1 MFGQDNFSLNSAVI
15 KVMGV
20 GGGGC
25 NAINSMIESNVSSA
39 EFVAVNTDN
48 QALLL
53 SKADVRIQIGEKL
66 TKGLG
71 AGSDPNIGEAAAEES
86 KEEIIEVLKVL
97 SGHKEVVTCGN
108 LCGGIVTSVPIGH
121 HQTFETPLL
130 AKNLLQKPG
139 VLRCVSTI
147 DVVV

>member
-1 MFGQDNFSLNSAVI
+1 MFGQENNRINPAVI

-25 NAINSMIESNVSSA
+25 NAINSMLDSGITSA
-39 EFVAVNTDN
+39 EFIAVNTDN

-53 SKADVRIQIGEKL
+53 SKSDNRIQLGANL

-86 KEEIIEVLKVL
+86 KDAIARELEGTDLLFI
-97 SGHKEVVTCGN
+97 GN
-108 LCGGIVTSVPIGH
+108 WRS
-121 HQTFETPLL
+121 FSYR
-130 AKNLLQKPG
+130 KN
-139 VLRCVSTI
+139 CA
-147 DVVV
+147 